1 MEISVKRI
9 GGFAGLTEQVAAVH
23 TAQLGAAAQQVEQM
37 VQSIG
42 FFDLPATI
50 SGGTIGADLFHYE
63 ITVSEGDRQHTV
75 TFTDDDS
82 PETAPLRRL
91 VDTLTQTG
99 GQGS

>member
-1 MEISVKRI
+1 MKVSVKRI
-9 GGFAGLTEQVAAVH
+9 GGFAGLSEEVASVD
-23 TAQLGAAAQQVEQM
+23 TAQLDAAAVQQVEQTIES
-37 VQSIG
+37 VG

-50 SGGTIGADLFHYE
+50 SGGTVGADLFHYE

-91 VDTLTQTG
+91 VETLTQMR
-99 GQGS
+99 